1 MKIIRSFLLVI
12 PLVLL
17 IAGCGAAPSDVTPL
31 PESMKGYELYSWQEG
46 NQWRF
51 SLLIGTNRLKTVDE
65 IKAADTLLPD
75 VDTLIARL
83 KKVPAGQYVTW
94 TSRETVA
101 FPPDGILRQV
111 EQVCTDQGLTL
122 SIAK

>member
-17 IAGCGAAPSDVTPL
+17 IASCGAAPSNATPL

-51 SLLIGTNRLKTVDE
+51 SLLVGTNRLKTLDE

-75 VDTLIARL
+75 VDTLIAKL

-94 TSRETVA
+94 TSRETLA
-101 FPPDGILRQV
+101 FPPDTILHQV